1 MTWCIIA
8 TWPFS
13 LAGLEQAARGL
24 QAGSSALEAAI
35 AVARQVESDPA
46 VDSVGL
52 GGIPNLDGIVEL
64 DAAVMDGRDLSIGAV
79 AALQHC
85 LSPVLVADRVRTATA
100 HQMLVG
106 AGAEKLAAA
115 MGLERASLLTD
126 KSLKAWQDRKAALEA
141 RQSVPVGH
149 DTVGIAALDLDG
161 NLAAATSTSG
171 IAMKL
176 AGRVGDSPL
185 AGSGFY
191 ADNDIGAAAA
201 TGLGEDIMKGCLC
214 FEAVALMRSGLDP
227 QSAAE
232 QAIRQL
238 HRRLARTRD
247 HVGDMALVCADRQ
260 GRIGAA
266 ANHASFQYAAAG
278 PGQAPAVRPAPQVG

>member
-1 MTWCIIA
+1 MVA

-13 LAGLEQAARGL
+13 LAGLEQAARQL

-35 AVARQVESDPA
+35 AVARRVERDPE

-79 AALQHC
+79 AALQNC
-85 LSPVLVADRVRTATA
+85 ISPVLVADRIRTSTA
-100 HQMLVG
+100 HQLLVG
-106 AGAEKLAAA
+106 SGAEKLAAA
-115 MGLERASLLTD
+115 MGLERTCLLTD
-126 KSLKAWQDRKAALEA
+126 KSLKTWQEQKAALAA
-141 RQSVPVGH
+141 RQSIPVGH
-149 DTVGIAALDLDG
+149 DTVGIAALDLNGD
-161 NLAAATSTSG
+161 LAAVTSTSG

-191 ADNDIGAAAA
+191 ADNDVGAAAA
-201 TGLGEDIMKGCLC
+201 TGLGEEIMKGCLC
-214 FEAVALMRSGLDP
+214 YEAVALMRSGLEP
-227 QSAAE
+227 QTAAE

-238 HRRLARTRD
+238 HRRLARTRGS
-247 HVGDMALVCADRQ
+247 VGEMALVCVDRQ

-266 ANHASFQYAAAG
+266 ANHASFQYAAAA
-278 PGQAPAVRPAPQVG
+278 PGQDPAVRPAPQVS